1 MTPET
6 PVPTWKRQARAL
18 VHDAILDAARATFA
32 EHGYTNATVDEIAAR
47 AEVSKGTI
55 YNYVDGGKAGLF
67 VAVLAE
73 HFDELHALAEAHL
86 GPAAAPFR
94 DRYHAFV
101 AAVAAYFQG
110 NADLLRVHLREV
122 PQLLVSDD
130 DGSQATLLR
139 EQRDRIV
146 GAIAAPLGAAVAAG
160 DLRAVPVQPTA
171 HVLFGVLMGV
181 FHQTSAVC
189 AAGLGPQETADFL
202 TALLFDG
209 LCPEAVSPAV

>member
-6 PVPTWKRQARAL
+6 PVPTWKLQARAL
-18 VHDAILDAARATFA
+18 VHDAILDAARSTFA
-32 EHGYTNATVDEIAAR
+32 EHGYTTATVDEIAAR

-67 VAVLAE
+67 VAVLAD
-73 HFDELHALAEAHL
+73 HFDELHGLAERHL
-86 GPAAAPFR
+86 GPTDVPFR

-101 AAVAAYFQG
+101 AAVATYFQS

-122 PQLLVSDD
+122 PQLLISDD
-130 DGSQATLLR
+130 DGSQATRLR

-146 GAIAAPLGAAVAAG
+146 SAIAEPLGAAIEAG
-160 DLRAVPVQPTA
+160 QVRPIPARPTA
-171 HVLFGVLMGV
+171 HVLLGVLMGV
-181 FHQTSAVC
+181 FHQTGAVC
-189 AAGLGPQETADFL
+189 VAGPGPHETADFL

-209 LCPEAVSPAV
+209 LCPEAVSPAA